1 MKKYEY
7 AGKEPNQKYHELT
20 EKYGTDKMIFFCL
33 DYAFEDKKVP
43 ADVKEYFDNSEGYY
57 DFQNVNTVAKEF
69 ISKMLTIIILIIPTV
84 IQKQITLAIDEET
97 EK

>member
-7 AGKEPNQKYHELT
+7 AGKESNQKYHELT

-57 DFQNVNTVAKEF
+57 DFLEREHGGKGIYQQDAYHYY
-69 ISKMLTIIILIIPTV
+69 
-84 IQKQITLAIDEET
+84 IDYPDGYT
-97 EK
+97 EVDYIGD